1 MPFSRISRLQCK
13 PPDVAI
19 VRRGVAAREQSM
31 TAQSGELKNRGT
43 VATEHN
49 ARRWFALPVLLTGT
63 LLPISIA
70 TR

>member
-1 MPFSRISRLQCK
+1 
-13 PPDVAI
+13 
-19 VRRGVAAREQSM
+19 M
-31 TAQSGELKNRGT
+31 TAQAGELKNRGT